1 MFPTIAGILT
11 SLVGSYNPLRFG
23 SGLEPFSVIR
33 NGLVT
38 WEFQMAI
45 SWILL
50 LASLFI
56 TLFYI
61 IHERK
66 TKTRPD
72 NSEEDD

>member
-1 MFPTIAGILT
+1 
-11 SLVGSYNPLRFG
+11 
-23 SGLEPFSVIR
+23 
-33 NGLVT
+33 
-38 WEFQMAI
+38 MAI

-61 IHERK
+61 IREK
-66 TKTRPD
+66 KAKTRHD

>member
-1 MFPTIAGILT
+1 
-11 SLVGSYNPLRFG
+11 
-23 SGLEPFSVIR
+23 
-33 NGLVT
+33 
-38 WEFQMAI
+38 MAL

-66 TKTRPD
+66 TKKRPD
-72 NSEEDD
+72 NSENDDQ